1 MNLPPEQQEWL
12 FAWELCSSQRYGQGM
27 CLGTLIHSE
36 IWNNLREL
44 GVNREDRYGHFRI
57 VLKIDDIFRE
67 YAEKAKTRDPASNT
81 DGLRTMVEGRQAEME
96 RGTKAI

>member
-1 MNLPPEQQEWL
+1 
-12 FAWELCSSQRYGQGM
+12 M

-44 GVNREDRYGHFRI
+44 GVNREDRYGHFRV

-67 YAEKAKTRDPASNT
+67 YTEKAKDRKPQSA
-81 DGLRTMVEGRQAEME
+81 DGIKTIVQQREGEME